1 MFSDLDL
8 FFYGFVK
15 IHGNAK
21 ENIITDDLNCIISIF
36 ERGKAFYFSS
46 REYDDFSF
54 LDVYCQFI
62 RVTVSMYCV

>member
-1 MFSDLDL
+1 MDLL
-8 FFYGFVK
+8 NLVVE

-21 ENIITDDLNCIISIF
+21 VNIITDKLNCIISIF

-62 RVTVSMYCV
+62 HGTVTMYCV